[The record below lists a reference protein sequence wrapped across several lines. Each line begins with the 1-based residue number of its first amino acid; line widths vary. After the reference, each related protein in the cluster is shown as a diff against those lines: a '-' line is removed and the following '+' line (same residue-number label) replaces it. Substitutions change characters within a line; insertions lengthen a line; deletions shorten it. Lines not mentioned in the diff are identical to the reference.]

1 MYDLQPSLHQ
11 ITEAH
16 LLANLS
22 SLISLEIFIECFV
35 RYYIIT
41 LFITGRGH
49 VPNHHDR
56 RMLFG
61 VKVKHF
67 VHVYM
72 YEHEQVGIMSWLL
85 LSRHYNKFNFIVITY
100 SLA

>member
-35 RYYIIT
+35 RDYIIT
-41 LFITGRGH
+41 LFITVGGH

-67 VHVYM
+67 VHTCM
-72 YEHEQVGIMSWLL
+72 NM
-85 LSRHYNKFNFIVITY
+85 NK
-100 SLA
+100 

>member
-22 SLISLEIFIECFV
+22 SLISLEIFIDCFV
-35 RYYIIT
+35 RDYIIT
-41 LFITGRGH
+41 LFITVGGH

-61 VKVKHF
+61 AKVKHF
-67 VHVYM
+67 VHM
-72 YEHEQVGIMSWLL
+72 NM
-85 LSRHYNKFNFIVITY
+85 NK
-100 SLA
+100 

>member
-1 MYDLQPSLHQ
+1 MYDLQPSLRQ

-35 RYYIIT
+35 RDYIIT
-41 LFITGRGH
+41 LFITVGGH

-61 VKVKHF
+61 AKVKHF
-67 VHVYM
+67 VHM
-72 YEHEQVGIMSWLL
+72 NM
-85 LSRHYNKFNFIVITY
+85 NK
-100 SLA
+100 

>member
-49 VPNHHDR
+49 VPNHHGR

-67 VHVYM
+67 VHTCM
-72 YEHEQVGIMSWLL
+72 NM
-85 LSRHYNKFNFIVITY
+85 NK
-100 SLA
+100 

>member
-1 MYDLQPSLHQ
+1 MYDLQPSLRQ

-35 RYYIIT
+35 RDYIIT
-41 LFITGRGH
+41 LFIIVGGH

-61 VKVKHF
+61 AKVKHF
-67 VHVYM
+67 VHM
-72 YEHEQVGIMSWLL
+72 NM
-85 LSRHYNKFNFIVITY
+85 NK
-100 SLA
+100 

>member
-35 RYYIIT
+35 RDYIIT
-41 LFITGRGH
+41 LFITVGGH

-61 VKVKHF
+61 AKVKHF
-67 VHVYM
+67 VNM
-72 YEHEQVGIMSWLL
+72 NM
-85 LSRHYNKFNFIVITY
+85 NK
-100 SLA
+100 

>member
-41 LFITGRGH
+41 LLISGSGH
-49 VPNHHDR
+49 IPNHHDR

-61 VKVKHF
+61 AKVKHF
-67 VHVYM
+67 VNM
-72 YEHEQVGIMSWLL
+72 NM
-85 LSRHYNKFNFIVITY
+85 NK
-100 SLA
+100 